1 MIALLHHIRPTLALL
16 AAPLLLA
23 AQDGPKPAIAAS
35 PAGPAA
41 AKAALAQP
49 VPAKPAPAKPE
60 RAQVALTFDDLPG
73 ISQIDD
79 QAYVDGFTD
88 ALLAGL
94 KRHHWKATGFVNESK
109 LEDLVPER
117 QLANLKKWL
126 DAGMD
131 LGNHTFS
138 HESPNAIGAE
148 AYVADIAKGEVVTK
162 RLLAERHRKERWF
175 RHPYLE
181 TGHPEAVQRTIN
193 EWLAAH
199 NYRIAPVTMNSTD
212 WMFAEPYDDA
222 IAKHDEVRRK
232 RIKAQY
238 IEFTGKM
245 IGWYRRAAHT
255 LFGRDISYVFLFH
268 ASRLNG
274 DSIDDLAALFARHN
288 LKVITLDKA
297 MKDPAYRSPD
307 RYAAKDGVDW
317 MERWAFTRGITLPK
331 DGDTDPPRIVQQEY
345 DAVDNDRTA
354 AARDAL
360 AKEQAAKD
368 AVEEA
373 AAAKAT
379 KPAQPQPK
387 PNPQPKP

>member
-1 MIALLHHIRPTLALL
+1 M
-16 AAPLLLA
+16 
-23 AQDGPKPAIAAS
+23 
-35 PAGPAA
+35 
-41 AKAALAQP
+41 
-49 VPAKPAPAKPE
+49 
-60 RAQVALTFDDLPG
+60 
-73 ISQIDD
+73 
-79 QAYVDGFTD
+79 
-88 ALLAGL
+88 
-94 KRHHWKATGFVNESK
+94 
-109 LEDLVPER
+109 PER

-138 HESPNAIGAE
+138 HESPNAIGAD
-148 AYVADIAKGEVVTK
+148 AYIADIAKGEVVTRPLMAQHHK
-162 RLLAERHRKERWF
+162 REQWF

-181 TGHPEAVQRTIN
+181 TGHPEAVQRKIS

-222 IAKHDEVRRK
+222 IAKHDEARRK

-255 LFGRDISYVFLFH
+255 LFGRDIAYVFLFH

-331 DGDTDPPRIVQQEY
+331 DGDTDPPKIVQQEY

-360 AKEQAAKD
+360 AKDQAAKD
-368 AVEEA
+368 TAEEA
-373 AAAKAT
+373 AAAKAAAA
-379 KPAQPQPK
+379 KPPRPQYK
-387 PNPQPKP
+387 P

>member
-1 MIALLHHIRPTLALL
+1 MIAIPHRLRPTLALL
-16 AAPLLLA
+16 VAPLLLA
-23 AQDGPKPAIAAS
+23 AQDGPKPAASAS
-35 PAGPAA
+35 PVAVAA
-41 AKAALAQP
+41 T
-49 VPAKPAPAKPE
+49 KPAPAPTAAAKPE

-109 LEDLVPER
+109 LEDLMPER

-138 HESPNAIGAE
+138 HESPNAIGAD
-148 AYVADIAKGEVVTK
+148 AYIADIAKGEVVTRPLMAQHHK
-162 RLLAERHRKERWF
+162 REQWF

-181 TGHPEAVQRTIN
+181 TGHPEAVQRKIS

-222 IAKHDEVRRK
+222 IAKHDEARRK

-255 LFGRDISYVFLFH
+255 LFGRDIAYVFLFH

-331 DGDTDPPRIVQQEY
+331 DGDTDPPKIVQQEY

-360 AKEQAAKD
+360 AKDQAAKD
-368 AVEEA
+368 TAEEA
-373 AAAKAT
+373 AAAKAAAA
-379 KPAQPQPK
+379 KPPRPQYK
-387 PNPQPKP
+387 P